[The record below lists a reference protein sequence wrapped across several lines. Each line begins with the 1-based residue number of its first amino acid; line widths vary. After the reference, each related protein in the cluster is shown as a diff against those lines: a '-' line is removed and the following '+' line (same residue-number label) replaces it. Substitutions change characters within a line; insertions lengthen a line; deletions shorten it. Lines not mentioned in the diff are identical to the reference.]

1 MLSCGLGSAS
11 TYGQVCL
18 QRPARVAVP
27 ACKGKWFPEGAVF
40 DLWGFRMHSE
50 LALSALLK
58 AVTACFN

>member
-18 QRPARVAVP
+18 QRPASVAVP
-27 ACKGKWFPEGAVF
+27 AGKGKRFPEGAVF
-40 DLWGFRMHSE
+40 DLWGFRVHSE

>member
-18 QRPARVAVP
+18 QRPASVAVP
-27 ACKGKWFPEGAVF
+27 AGKGKQCAEGAVLH
-40 DLWGFRMHSE
+40 LWGFREHSE